1 MVFRFF
7 LLISVSCFGVFVA
20 NSQESC
26 NRCRQCVSDVSRSS
40 LCKCDSACE
49 IFRDCCASSSAPASC
64 NSSQISPLQSGVVLE
79 CRSIYLN
86 PGIPVLYENEAFLMV
101 ASCPDS
107 WHVEQSTAN
116 TIASNCVSQDLE
128 LPPVTDRESGI
139 VYKNEHCA
147 LCNGIRQLVAWQP
160 NLACTPNVYQ
170 LLQTQPL
177 SQILRNNPR
186 IFQTE
191 CQGCSYQ
198 IPRLSSIPSP
208 RSCVPRVSTCLSKGE
223 LEKRIRRTLTRSN
236 YTDMVERC
244 ETGFLDLVT
253 ASNVVYRNRAC
264 ALCNGED
271 EEELQCTTLGRQRET
286 VPDQCAPSP
295 PTQPTERVTR
305 SPTPPSTTERVT
317 RSPPTT
323 MQRVTALPITKPPL
337 PSPLPFTLV
346 FRTIAPFTFRPRP
359 GVRPRPNPKDII
371 APVVPRFR
379 PFTVPPPVMPEPDG
393 IIAPIAP
400 PPVMGIPFTIT
411 LSNLGGG
418 QVIIS
423 TESDTIEVP
432 VNCPPGEAPIGLQ
445 CRPTQCPQSYSQT
458 GGRCTVLQNPSN
470 GGSLN
475 CSTTILALNESEYT
489 DLGNDT
495 ILYQEQELVVIER
508 DQLGRPL
515 VCTNIS
521 NTTMPEVLN
530 CSTGLLPLNE
540 SEYQDLGNN
549 TITYDGELIEVMY
562 YDDLGR
568 PLICPD
574 NESVVE
580 VTRNRTIHSLKSL
593 PGVGELTYIGCSLS
607 VLGTLVILIT
617 YGLFSELRTL
627 PSKILMNLSVCL
639 LATSLLFIIGGPV
652 VQRFPNPDLCTAV
665 AICLH
670 FFYLAQFTWMS
681 IFSFEM
687 ARSFHRAS
695 EFIVDSARKKYQL
708 LLGYL
713 IFGWSLPV
721 IIGVTCIG
729 LNFSGRGL
737 VLYGVLSD
745 GRVGS
750 CWINHF
756 TSFIVAFLVPL
767 LLSIVTNLVT
777 FVVVTVLL
785 CKASRNKSKLSK
797 SNHSALI
804 RVWLA
809 ILSITGL
816 TWIFGFIS
824 IPNQGNWA
832 TYPFVIFNSSQGF
845 IIFIAFLAT
854 KKTLLLYRDL
864 LTGRRSKKSSS
875 PKQNSSITNS
885 SQIKSQL
892 SKKEFSS
899 MDILP
904 SQDPTIPKNTS
915 NGVLVERSSN
925 GVLVENSS
933 NDVTVFVENSTTVKQ
948 VEESRTNVD
957 SEV

>member
-1 MVFRFF
+1 MVLCFF
-7 LLISVSCFGVFVA
+7 LLSCFGIFVA

-26 NRCRQCVSDVSRSS
+26 NRCRQCVSGISRSPA

-49 IFRDCCASSSAPASC
+49 IFGDCCASSGAPASC
-64 NSSQISPLQSGVVLE
+64 NSSQVSPLQSGVILE

-86 PGIPVLYENEAFLMV
+86 TAIPVFYENEAFLMV

-107 WHVEQSTAN
+107 WPVEQSTAN

-160 NLACTPNVYQ
+160 NLECTLNVYQ

-177 SQILRNNPR
+177 SQIFRNNPR

-198 IPRLSSIPSP
+198 MPRLSSIPSP

-223 LEKRIRRTLTRSN
+223 LEERIRRTLTRSN
-236 YTDMVERC
+236 YTDMVKRC
-244 ETGFLDLVT
+244 ETEFLDLVT
-253 ASNVVYRNRAC
+253 TSNVVYRNRAC

-271 EEELQCTTLGRQRET
+271 E
-286 VPDQCAPSP
+286 V
-295 PTQPTERVTR
+295 
-305 SPTPPSTTERVT
+305 
-317 RSPPTT
+317 
-323 MQRVTALPITKPPL
+323 ALRL
-337 PSPLPFTLV
+337 PSGGTTGL
-346 FRTIAPFTFRPRP
+346 
-359 GVRPRPNPKDII
+359 
-371 APVVPRFR
+371 
-379 PFTVPPPVMPEPDG
+379 
-393 IIAPIAP
+393 
-400 PPVMGIPFTIT
+400 PFTIT

-418 QVIIS
+418 QVTIS

-432 VNCPPGEAPIGLQ
+432 VNCPPGEAPVGLQ
-445 CRPTQCPQSYSQT
+445 CRPTQCPQSYLQT
-458 GGRCTVLQNPSN
+458 GGRCMLQNPSN

-475 CSTTILALNESEYT
+475 CSTMILALNESEYT

-508 DQLGRPL
+508 DQLGSPL
-515 VCTNIS
+515 VCMNFS
-521 NTTMPEVLN
+521 NTILN

-568 PLICPD
+568 PLICPG

-593 PGVGELTYIGCSLS
+593 PGVGELTYIGCFLS
-607 VLGTLVILIT
+607 VLGTLAILIT

-652 VQRFPNPDLCTAV
+652 VQHFPDPDLCTAV

-687 ARSFHRAS
+687 VRGFHLAS
-695 EFIVDSARKKYQL
+695 KFISDSTRKKCQL
-708 LLGYL
+708 LLCYI
-713 IFGWSLPV
+713 IFGWTLPV

-737 VLYGVLSD
+737 VLYGILSD

-756 TSFIVAFLVPL
+756 NSFIVAFLVPL

-777 FVVVTVLL
+777 FIIVTVLL
-785 CKASRNKSKLSK
+785 CKASRNKSKQSK
-797 SNHSALI
+797 SNYSALI

-816 TWIFGFIS
+816 TWIFGFIA

-854 KKTLLLYRDL
+854 KKTFLLYRDL
-864 LTGRRSKKSSS
+864 ISGRRSKKTLTS
-875 PKQNSSITNS
+875 K
-885 SQIKSQL
+885 L
-892 SKKEFSS
+892 SA
-899 MDILP
+899 
-904 SQDPTIPKNTS
+904 
-915 NGVLVERSSN
+915 SSN
-925 GVLVENSS
+925 IQL
-933 NDVTVFVENSTTVKQ
+933 TKKVFTDPAK
-948 VEESRTNVD
+948 
-957 SEV
+957 SERL

>member
-1 MVFRFF
+1 MAFHILF
-7 LLISVSCFGVFVA
+7 LISVSCFGVFVA

-26 NRCRQCVSDVSRSS
+26 NHCRQCVSDISRSLA

-49 IFRDCCASSSAPASC
+49 IFGDCCASSGAPASC
-64 NSSQISPLQSGVVLE
+64 NSSQISPLQSSVGLE

-86 PGIPVLYENEAFLMV
+86 PGIPVLYENEAFLMM
-101 ASCPDS
+101 ASCP
-107 WHVEQSTAN
+107 WSTAN
-116 TIASNCVSQDLE
+116 TIASNCVSRDLE

-147 LCNGIRQLVAWQP
+147 LCNGIGQLVAWQP
-160 NLACTPNVYQ
+160 NLACTPHVYQ
-170 LLQTQPL
+170 LLRVQSL
-177 SQILRNNPR
+177 SQILRDNPR

-198 IPRLSSIPSP
+198 MPRLSSIPSP

-223 LEKRIRRTLTRSN
+223 LEKRIRRTLTMSN
-236 YTDMVERC
+236 YTDMAERC

-286 VPDQCAPSP
+286 VPNQCAPSP

-305 SPTPPSTTERVT
+305 SPSPPPTTERVT
-317 RSPPTT
+317 RSPLTT
-323 MQRVTALPITKPPL
+323 ERVT
-337 PSPLPFTLV
+337 
-346 FRTIAPFTFRPRP
+346 
-359 GVRPRPNPKDII
+359 RPRPNRPDSNIRTII
-371 APVVPRFR
+371 RQGYEFWEEEIQLAVKALHPQEIPVQS
-379 PFTVPPPVMPEPDG
+379 T
-393 IIAPIAP
+393 
-400 PPVMGIPFTIT
+400 GIPFTIT

-418 QVIIS
+418 QVTIS

-445 CRPTQCPQSYSQT
+445 CRPTQCPQSYLQT

-495 ILYQEQELVVIER
+495 ILYQEQELVVLER

-515 VCTNIS
+515 ICTNIS

-530 CSTGLLPLNE
+530 CSTGFLPLNE

-549 TITYDGELIEVMY
+549 TITYNGELFEVMY
-562 YDDLGR
+562 YDDFGR

-580 VTRNRTIHSLKSL
+580 VPQNRTILSLKSL

-607 VLGTLVILIT
+607 VLGTLAILIT

-652 VQRFPNPDLCTAV
+652 VQRFPNSDLCTAV

-687 ARSFHRAS
+687 ARNFHLAS
-695 EFIVDSARKKYQL
+695 KFISDTTRKKCQL
-708 LLGYL
+708 LLCYI
-713 IFGWSLPV
+713 IFGWTLP
-721 IIGVTCIG
+721 IFIGVICIG

-737 VLYGVLSD
+737 VLYGVFSD

-767 LLSIVTNLVT
+767 LLSIVTNLVM
-777 FVVVTVLL
+777 FVIVTVLL
-785 CKASRNKSKLSK
+785 CKASRNKSKQSK

-816 TWIFGFIS
+816 TWIFGFIA
-824 IPNQGNWA
+824 IPNQGNWV

-854 KKTLLLYRDL
+854 KKTFLLYRDL

-875 PKQNSSITNS
+875 PKQSASSNI
-885 SQIKSQL
+885 QL
-892 SKKEFSS
+892 SQKVFTDPAKPGLNFSEH
-899 MDILP
+899 L
-904 SQDPTIPKNTS
+904 
-915 NGVLVERSSN
+915 
-925 GVLVENSS
+925 
-933 NDVTVFVENSTTVKQ
+933 
-948 VEESRTNVD
+948 
-957 SEV
+957 